1 MFTNKCSSGSLLLI
15 GFLIMGTVSVV
26 LNFKQA
32 KAVDAM
38 GDVAKVK
45 AEIRQLSNEM
55 QEEDI
60 NKSDRDKLNKKI
72 EKLQNEDL
80 VEQREDALNAMAALP
95 NGAVIWTLLSQLG
108 AGAFGLGVLGIFL
121 RTEEHPIVRS
131 TALVVV
137 GSLIL
142 VYIIARTVYL
152 FVGGSSGFGGSM

>member
-1 MFTNKCSSGSLLLI
+1 MFTNKFSSGSLLFI
-15 GFLIMGTVSVV
+15 GFLIMGAVSVM

-32 KAVDAM
+32 RAVDAM

-45 AEIRQLSNEM
+45 AEIRQLNNEM
-55 QEEDI
+55 QEEGTSKD
-60 NKSDRDKLNKKI
+60 DREKLNKKI

-80 VEQREDALNAMAALP
+80 IEQREDALNAMAALP
-95 NGAVIWTLLSQLG
+95 NGAVIWTLLSQVG

-121 RTEEHPIVRS
+121 REEEHPVVRS

-137 GSLIL
+137 GALIL